1 MTALLRTVRT
11 QRGLTLDAVAEK
23 TGLTKSYLSKIERG
37 RSVPSIAV
45 ALKIS
50 QALGV
55 DVSLLFS
62 DPTADNRVAVS
73 RAGDVTENSGLGYR
87 AIAAGLVG
95 KVMSPFLL
103 RPEFD
108 FKGEFHDHP
117 GQELVFVHAG
127 AIDLDLDGRTERLG
141 VGDATYFDASI
152 PHRIKSVGN
161 DRAEVVIVV
170 ENVPGRAPDHE
181 PHP

>member
-108 FKGEFHDHP
+108 FKGNFM
-117 GQELVFVHAG
+117 
-127 AIDLDLDGRTERLG
+127 IIR
-141 VGDATYFDASI
+141 
-152 PHRIKSVGN
+152 
-161 DRAEVVIVV
+161 DRSWSLSTRV
-170 ENVPGRAPDHE
+170 RSTST
-181 PHP
+181 